1 MVCRYKKVISL
12 ALIIFTTGCAE
23 FTPLYVRS
31 NNYDRAMIH
40 YNNGR
45 VLAARKLAGL
55 VHKKDS
61 KYKASQKLIRDINK
75 LARRLAN
82 RHIELGREYERAGIH
97 SMAKAEYR
105 AAKRLLHGQKKIQ
118 KKKSSPTRF
127 KKKRRPQKTKK
138 PVNLAESHYESGK
151 NFLEGGDYPAA
162 IEEFN
167 LTLSCDPDYKD
178 TTYLIEEILEERDSA
193 VSLHMK
199 KGIAFFQK
207 DELEKAIE
215 QWDIVLR
222 LDPENSDAKGYKIK
236 AETMVEK
243 LKKIRGD

>member
-12 ALIIFTTGCAE
+12 ALIIFTAGCAE
-23 FTPLYVRS
+23 FTPLYIRS
-31 NNYDRAMIH
+31 DNFDRAMIH

-55 VHKKDS
+55 VRKKDS

-75 LARRLAN
+75 LAQRLAN
-82 RHIELGREYERAGIH
+82 RHIELAREYERAGMH
-97 SMAKAEYR
+97 SMAKAEYK
-105 AAKRLLHGQKKIQ
+105 AANRLLNGQKIQ
-118 KKKSSPTRF
+118 KKRSSPKRV
-127 KKKRRPQKTKK
+127 KKKRSPQKNKK
-138 PVNLAESHYESGK
+138 PVNLAGSHYESGK

-178 TTYLIEEILEERDSA
+178 TTYLIEEILEERDKA

-207 DELEKAIE
+207 DELAKAIE

-222 LDPENSDAKGYKIK
+222 LDPENSDAKGYRVK
-236 AETMVEK
+236 AEAMVEK